1 MESSTNKSFPNDKS
15 QKNSTPWKVMLYD
28 DNHSNVTHVAYHLQH
43 AIATSS
49 SRAVQLAL
57 AAHHN
62 GEVAIYKGPFFDCQ
76 EIADDLREFGLT
88 VEIVG

>member
-1 MESSTNKSFPNDKS
+1 MESSTNKFHHNNDS
-15 QKNSTPWKVMLYD
+15 QKNSHPWKVMLYD
-28 DNHSNVTHVAYHLQH
+28 DDRSLVTDVAYHLQH

-49 SRAVQLAL
+49 SQAVQLAL
-57 AAHHN
+57 TAHQN
-62 GEVAIYKGPFFDCQ
+62 GEVAVFKGSFFDCQ